1 MMKIMKAQYDKS
13 KVPEITPYFW
23 TIKVLTTAMGES
35 VSDYLVFHIN
45 PYPAVIFGAFGF
57 VLALILQFSVRR
69 YIAWVYWF
77 VVLMV
82 AVFGTMAAD
91 VLHVVLGIPYV
102 VTTSGFAISVAVI
115 LVIWYA
121 TEKTLSIHSI
131 FTFRR
136 EIFYWAAVSATFALG
151 TAAGDMTAT
160 TFGLG
165 YLVSGLLF
173 TALIFAMLGGHIVK
187 TGFLRR
193 LQRQPREDVF
203 FFWLAYILT
212 RPLGAS
218 FADWMGKPVS
228 WGALGWG
235 DDTAAILFF
244 IPMFFLVWH
253 MASSRTDIK
262 EQITTPQEEDGL
274 AYPSK

>member
-23 TIKVLTTAMGES
+23 FIKVLTTAMGES

-45 PYPAVIFGAFGF
+45 PYAAVILGAFGF